1 MNIPKQ
7 LMNRVRSGSDAT
19 SPGSSRRE
27 FLQFGVVAGAG
38 LTLVAL
44 SPSDAPA
51 QSAAAPAAPAT
62 GPAFAPNAF
71 VRIGED
77 NVVTVMCKHTEMGQ
91 GSYTG
96 LCTIVAE
103 ELDADWAQVRAE
115 GAPANA
121 ALYNNLA
128 WGKAQGTGGS
138 TAIANS
144 FEQLRQAGA
153 TARAMLVAAAA
164 AQWKVPAA
172 AITVSKGVV
181 AHKGSGKKATFG
193 ALAKAAASQPV
204 PAAAELKFKDPK
216 QYVYIGKR
224 VSRTDSPAK
233 TNGQAVFTMDFKLPG
248 MLTALVARPPR
259 FGGKVKTFD
268 GSRAKAVPG
277 VVAVVG
283 IPSGVA
289 VVARDFWSA
298 KKGREALTVEW
309 DETKAVKVNSVDLL
323 NQYKQLAGQPGAV
336 ARKDGDAAAAL
347 AKAAKKVEG
356 EFVFP
361 YLSHASMEP
370 LNCVVQLSKDG
381 CEVWNGEQNQT
392 GDQFALS
399 AVLGLKP
406 EQVKLNQLFAGG
418 SFGRRAN
425 PNSDY
430 VLEAA
435 FVAKA
440 LQAGEHAGKAV
451 KLQWTR
457 EDDMRGGYYRP
468 MYLHRVSAGLDE
480 KGQIVAW
487 QQRIVGQSIVAGTPF
502 EKMLVQG
509 GVDRTSV
516 EGAADMPYDI
526 ANQLVD
532 LHSPRPGIP
541 VQWWRSVGSTH
552 TAFSTET
559 IIDELAVAAG
569 KDAVAFRQAMLGK
582 HPRHAAVLKLC
593 ADKAGWSKPLP
604 AAPAGSRRGRG
615 IALHESFGSV
625 VAQAVEVTVQKDGTF
640 KLDRV
645 VCAVD
650 CGLAINPDQVAAQ
663 MEGGIGY
670 GLAAALYGKITLKDG
685 LVEQSNFHDYPVLR
699 MSEMPKVEVHIVPS
713 ASKPSGVGEP
723 ATPVI
728 APALANA
735 LFAATGKRVRTLPI
749 STAELAG

>member
-1 MNIPKQ
+1 MSKN
-7 LMNRVRSGSDAT
+7 LHNRSLASESAL
-19 SPGSSRRE
+19 SRRE
-27 FLQFGVVAGAG
+27 AIQWTLIAGGG
-38 LTLVAL
+38 LTLAAIA
-44 SPSDAPA
+44 PSAGQA
-51 QSAAAPAAPAT
+51 QGTSVMTKGGAAP
-62 GPAFAPNAF
+62 FAPNAF
-71 VRIGED
+71 VRIGDD
-77 NVVTVMCKHTEMGQ
+77 NVVTILCKHTEMGQ

-96 LCTIVAE
+96 LCTIVAD

-121 ALYNNLA
+121 ALYNNLM

-144 FEQLRQAGA
+144 FDQLRQAGA
-153 TARAMLVAAAA
+153 MARAMLVGAA
-164 AQWKVPAA
+164 AQEWKVPANT
-172 AITVSKGVV
+172 ITVEKGVV
-181 AHKGSGKKATFG
+181 WHKPSKRKATFG
-193 ALAKAAASQPV
+193 TLASKAAAQPI
-204 PAAAELKFKDPK
+204 PTDAKPKDPK

-233 TNGQAVFTMDFKLPG
+233 VNGSAVFTQDLKLPG
-248 MLTALVARPPR
+248 MLTALVAHPPR
-259 FGGKVKTFD
+259 FGAKVKSFD
-268 GSRAKAVPG
+268 GSKAKALPG

-298 KKGREALTVEW
+298 KKGRDALTVDW
-309 DETKAVKVNSVDLL
+309 DETQAVKIGSTELL
-323 NQYKQLAGQPGAV
+323 AQYKTLSTQPGAV

-347 AKAAKKVEG
+347 AKAAKKVEA

-361 YLSHASMEP
+361 YLAHAAMEP

-392 GDQFALS
+392 GDQFALA

-435 FVAKA
+435 FIAKA
-440 LQAGEHAGKAV
+440 LAGSEHASAPI
-451 KLQWTR
+451 KLLWTR
-457 EDDMRGGYYRP
+457 EDDTRGGYYRP
-468 MYLHRVSAGLDE
+468 MYLHKVSAGIDAQ
-480 KGQIVAW
+480 GQLVAW

-502 EKMLVQG
+502 EKMLIKN
-509 GVDRTSV
+509 GVDMTSV
-516 EGAADMPYDI
+516 EGAADLPY
-526 ANQLVD
+526 AVPNLLVD
-532 LHSPRPGIP
+532 LHSPRPGVP

-552 TAFSTET
+552 TAFSVET
-559 IIDELAVAAG
+559 IVDELAGLAG
-569 KDAVAFRQAMLGK
+569 KDAVAFREGLLSK
-582 HPRHAAVLKLC
+582 HPRHLGVMKLAAE
-593 ADKAGWSKPLP
+593 KAGWGKPLP
-604 AAPAGSRRGRG
+604 TLRAGERRGRG
-615 IALHESFGSV
+615 IAVHESFGSF
-625 VAQAVEVTVQKDGTF
+625 VAQVAEVSVAKDGSFTV
-640 KLDRV
+640 DRV

-670 GLAAALYGKITLKDG
+670 GLSAALSGKISLKAG
-685 LVEQSNFHDYPVLR
+685 AVEQSNFHDYPVLR
-699 MSEMPKVEVHIVPS
+699 MADMPKVEVYLVPS
-713 ASKPSGVGEP
+713 TEKPSGVGEP

-728 APALANA
+728 APVVANA
-735 LFAATGKRVRTLPI
+735 LFAATGKRIRTLPI
-749 STAELAG
+749 NPAELAS

>member
-1 MNIPKQ
+1 MSKN
-7 LMNRVRSGSDAT
+7 LHNRSLASESAL
-19 SPGSSRRE
+19 SRRE
-27 FLQFGVVAGAG
+27 AIQWTLIAGGG
-38 LTLVAL
+38 LTLAAIA
-44 SPSDAPA
+44 PSAGQA
-51 QSAAAPAAPAT
+51 QGTSVMTKGGAAP
-62 GPAFAPNAF
+62 FAPNAF
-71 VRIGED
+71 VRIGDD
-77 NVVTVMCKHTEMGQ
+77 NVVTILCKHTEMGQ

-96 LCTIVAE
+96 LCTIVAD

-121 ALYNNLA
+121 ALYNNLM

-144 FEQLRQAGA
+144 FDQLRQAGA
-153 TARAMLVAAAA
+153 MARAMLVGAA
-164 AQWKVPAA
+164 AQEWKVPANT
-172 AITVSKGVV
+172 ITVEKGVV
-181 AHKGSGKKATFG
+181 WHKPSKRKATFG
-193 ALAKAAASQPV
+193 TLASKAAAQPI
-204 PAAAELKFKDPK
+204 PTDAKPKDPK

-233 TNGQAVFTMDFKLPG
+233 VNGSAVFTQDLKLPG
-248 MLTALVARPPR
+248 MLTALVAHPPR
-259 FGGKVKTFD
+259 FGAKVKSFD
-268 GSRAKAVPG
+268 GSKAKALPG

-298 KKGREALTVEW
+298 KKGRDALTVDW
-309 DETKAVKVNSVDLL
+309 DETQAVKIGSTELL
-323 NQYKQLAGQPGAV
+323 AQYKTLSTQPGAV

-347 AKAAKKVEG
+347 AKAAKKVEA

-361 YLSHASMEP
+361 YLAHAAMEP

-392 GDQFALS
+392 GDQFALA

-435 FVAKA
+435 FIAKA
-440 LQAGEHAGKAV
+440 LAGSEHASAPI
-451 KLQWTR
+451 KLLWTR
-457 EDDMRGGYYRP
+457 EDDTRGGYYRP
-468 MYLHRVSAGLDE
+468 MYLHKVSAGIDAQ
-480 KGQIVAW
+480 GQLVAW

-502 EKMLVQG
+502 EKMLIKN
-509 GVDRTSV
+509 GVDMTSV
-516 EGAADMPYDI
+516 EGAADLPY
-526 ANQLVD
+526 AVPNLLVD
-532 LHSPRPGIP
+532 LHSPRPGVP

-552 TAFSTET
+552 TAFSVET
-559 IIDELAVAAG
+559 IVDELAGLAG
-569 KDAVAFRQAMLGK
+569 KDAVAFREGLLSK
-582 HPRHAAVLKLC
+582 HPRHLGVMKLAAE
-593 ADKAGWSKPLP
+593 KAGWGKPLP
-604 AAPAGSRRGRG
+604 TLRAGERRGRG
-615 IALHESFGSV
+615 IAVHESFGSF
-625 VAQAVEVTVQKDGTF
+625 VAQVAEVSVAKDGSFTV
-640 KLDRV
+640 DRV

-670 GLAAALYGKITLKDG
+670 GLSAALSGKISLKAG
-685 LVEQSNFHDYPVLR
+685 AVEQSNFHDYPVLR
-699 MSEMPKVEVHIVPS
+699 MADMPKVEVYLVPS
-713 ASKPSGVGEP
+713 TEKPSGVGEP

-728 APALANA
+728 APAVANA
-735 LFAATGKRVRTLPI
+735 LFAATGKRIRTLPI
-749 STAELAG
+749 NPAELAS

>member
-1 MNIPKQ
+1 MSKN
-7 LMNRVRSGSDAT
+7 LHNRSLASDGAL
-19 SPGSSRRE
+19 SRRE
-27 FLQFGVVAGAG
+27 AIQWTLIAGGG
-38 LTLVAL
+38 LTLAAIA
-44 SPSDAPA
+44 PSAGQA
-51 QSAAAPAAPAT
+51 QGTSVMTKGGAAP
-62 GPAFAPNAF
+62 FAPNAF
-71 VRIGED
+71 VRIGDD
-77 NVVTVMCKHTEMGQ
+77 NVVTILCKHTEMGQ

-96 LCTIVAE
+96 LCTIVAD

-121 ALYNNLA
+121 ALYNNLM

-144 FEQLRQAGA
+144 FDQLRQAGA
-153 TARAMLVAAAA
+153 MARAMLVGAA
-164 AQWKVPAA
+164 AQEWKVPANT
-172 AITVSKGVV
+172 ITVEKGVV
-181 AHKGSGKKATFG
+181 WHKPSKRKATFG
-193 ALAKAAASQPV
+193 ALASKAAAQPI
-204 PAAAELKFKDPK
+204 PTDAKPKDPK

-233 TNGQAVFTMDFKLPG
+233 VNGSAVFTQDLKLPG
-248 MLTALVARPPR
+248 MLTALVAHPPR
-259 FGGKVKTFD
+259 FGAKVKSFD
-268 GSRAKAVPG
+268 GSKAKALPG

-298 KKGREALTVEW
+298 KKGRDALTVDW
-309 DETKAVKVNSVDLL
+309 DETQAVKIGSTELL
-323 NQYKQLAGQPGAV
+323 AQYKTLSNQPGAV

-347 AKAAKKVEG
+347 AKAAKKVEA

-361 YLSHASMEP
+361 YLAHAAMEP
-370 LNCVVQLSKDG
+370 LNCVVQLTKDG

-435 FVAKA
+435 FIAKA
-440 LQAGEHAGKAV
+440 LAGSEHASAPI
-451 KLQWTR
+451 KLLWTR
-457 EDDMRGGYYRP
+457 EDDTRGGYYRP
-468 MYLHRVSAGLDE
+468 MYLHKVSAGIDAQ
-480 KGQIVAW
+480 GQLVAW

-502 EKMLVQG
+502 EKMLIKN
-509 GVDRTSV
+509 GVDMTSV
-516 EGAADMPYDI
+516 EGAADLPY
-526 ANQLVD
+526 AVPNLLVD
-532 LHSPRPGIP
+532 LHSPRPGVP

-552 TAFSTET
+552 TAFSVET
-559 IIDELAVAAG
+559 IVDELASLAG
-569 KDAVAFRQAMLGK
+569 KDAVAFREGLLSK
-582 HPRHAAVLKLC
+582 HPRHLGVMKLAAE
-593 ADKAGWSKPLP
+593 KAGWGKPLP
-604 AAPAGSRRGRG
+604 TLRAGERRGRG
-615 IALHESFGSV
+615 IAVHESFGSY
-625 VAQAVEVTVQKDGTF
+625 VAQVAEVSVAKDGSFTV
-640 KLDRV
+640 DRV

-670 GLAAALYGKITLKDG
+670 GLSAALSGKISLKAG
-685 LVEQSNFHDYPVLR
+685 AVEQSNFHDYPVLR
-699 MSEMPKVEVHIVPS
+699 MADMPKVEVYLVPS
-713 ASKPSGVGEP
+713 TEKPSGVGEP

-728 APALANA
+728 APAVANA
-735 LFAATGKRVRTLPI
+735 LFAATGKRIRTLPI
-749 STAELAG
+749 NPAELAS

>member
-1 MNIPKQ
+1 MSKN
-7 LMNRVRSGSDAT
+7 LHNRSLASESAL
-19 SPGSSRRE
+19 SRRE
-27 FLQFGVVAGAG
+27 AIQWTLIAGGG
-38 LTLVAL
+38 LTLAAIA
-44 SPSDAPA
+44 PSAGQA
-51 QSAAAPAAPAT
+51 QGTSVMAKGGAAP
-62 GPAFAPNAF
+62 FAPNAF

-77 NVVTVMCKHTEMGQ
+77 NVVTILCKHTEMGQ

-96 LCTIVAE
+96 LCTIVAD

-121 ALYNNLA
+121 ALYNNLM

-144 FEQLRQAGA
+144 FDQLRQAGA
-153 TARAMLVAAAA
+153 MARAMLVGAA
-164 AQWKVPAA
+164 AQEWKVPANT
-172 AITVSKGVV
+172 ITVEKGVV
-181 AHKGSGKKATFG
+181 WHKPSKRKATFG
-193 ALAKAAASQPV
+193 TLASKAAAQPI
-204 PAAAELKFKDPK
+204 PTDAKPKDPK

-233 TNGQAVFTMDFKLPG
+233 VNGSAVFTQDLKLPG
-248 MLTALVARPPR
+248 MLTALVAHPPR
-259 FGGKVKTFD
+259 FGAKVKSFD
-268 GSRAKAVPG
+268 GSKAKALPG

-298 KKGREALTVEW
+298 KKGRDALTVDW
-309 DETKAVKVNSVDLL
+309 DETQAVKIGSTELL
-323 NQYKQLAGQPGAV
+323 AQYKTLSTQPGAV
-336 ARKDGDAAAAL
+336 ARKEGDAAAAL
-347 AKAAKKVEG
+347 AKAAKKVEA

-361 YLSHASMEP
+361 YLAHAAMEP

-392 GDQFALS
+392 GDQFALA

-435 FVAKA
+435 FIAKA
-440 LQAGEHAGKAV
+440 LAGSEHASAPI
-451 KLQWTR
+451 KLLWTR
-457 EDDMRGGYYRP
+457 EDDTRGGYYRP
-468 MYLHRVSAGLDE
+468 MYLHKVSAGIDAQ
-480 KGQIVAW
+480 GQLVAW

-502 EKMLVQG
+502 EKMLIKN
-509 GVDRTSV
+509 GVDMTSV
-516 EGAADMPYDI
+516 EGAADLPY
-526 ANQLVD
+526 AVPNLLVD
-532 LHSPRPGIP
+532 LHSPRPGVP

-552 TAFSTET
+552 TAFSVET
-559 IIDELAVAAG
+559 IVDELAGLAG
-569 KDAVAFRQAMLGK
+569 KDAVAFREGLLSK
-582 HPRHAAVLKLC
+582 HPRHLGVMKLAAE
-593 ADKAGWSKPLP
+593 KAGWGKPLP
-604 AAPAGSRRGRG
+604 TLRAGERRGRG
-615 IALHESFGSV
+615 IAVHESFGSF
-625 VAQAVEVTVQKDGTF
+625 VAQVAEVSVAKDGSFTV
-640 KLDRV
+640 DRV

-670 GLAAALYGKITLKDG
+670 GLSAALSGKISLKAG
-685 LVEQSNFHDYPVLR
+685 AVEQSNFHDYPVLR
-699 MSEMPKVEVHIVPS
+699 MADMPKVEVYLVPS
-713 ASKPSGVGEP
+713 TEKPSGVGEP

-728 APALANA
+728 APVVANA
-735 LFAATGKRVRTLPI
+735 LFAATGKRIRTLPI
-749 STAELAG
+749 NPAELAS